1 MASSKKERGQ
11 FYTKNSDYILDG
23 FILPPGVDIIEPFA
37 GQGDLIDWIDPH
49 RKIISYDIEPK
60 RGDIIQR
67 DTLLD
72 PPDYS
77 NSWIITNPPFL
88 ARNKSKDKVYFD
100 MYNTNDLYK
109 CFIHS
114 INSCLGGIFI
124 IPAGFFLSPRNIDV
138 VCRNNFLS
146 KYRLLKVKYFEETVF
161 SDTTTTVVAF
171 SFEKSKEPLTEQTVV
186 WQMMPSGT
194 EKQAT
199 MKKSN
204 DWIIGGE
211 IYKLPVSRHI
221 KISRHVHGQS
231 TDNTTSLTLCALD
244 SGRVSRIRLDYRPG
258 YIYPAKDCSRSYA
271 TINITGVVLSPEQQ
285 QQLSL
290 AFNEYIENFRQQTS
304 SLFLPQYRE
313 SKEYS
318 RKRIPFDLAYRLINY
333 LLDNM

>member
-1 MASSKKERGQ
+1 MSSSSKKERGQ

-23 FILPPGVDIIEPFA
+23 FNLPPGVEIIEPFA
-37 GQGDLIDWIDPH
+37 GQGDLIDWIDPDH
-49 RKIISYDIEPK
+49 KTISYDIEPK
-60 RGDIIQR
+60 REDIIQR

-88 ARNKSKDKVYFD
+88 ARNKSENKVYFD
-100 MYNTNDLYK
+100 LYSTNDLYK

-124 IPAGFFLSPRNIDV
+124 IPAGFFLSPRNVDV
-138 VCRNNFLS
+138 VCRNEFLS

-171 SFEKSKEPLTEQTVV
+171 SFEKSPELLTEQTIT
-186 WQMMPSGT
+186 WQMMPSGV
-194 EKQAT
+194 EKQFT

-211 IYKLPVSRHI
+211 IYSVPISKDI
-221 KISRHVHGQS
+221 KISRHVHGNS

-244 SGRVSRIRLDYRPG
+244 SGKLSRIRLDYRPG
-258 YIYPAKDCSRSYA
+258 YIYPAKNCSRSYA
-271 TINITGVVLSPEQQ
+271 TINITGVVLSPERQK
-285 QQLSL
+285 QLSID
-290 AFNEYIENFRQQTS
+290 FNEYIENFRQQTN

-318 RKRIPFDLAYRLINY
+318 RKRIPFELAYRVINY
-333 LLDNM
+333 LIF